1 MQCRHQE
8 INAALAVALAAAFEA
23 AETTPQARENVAKL
37 VQHIL
42 PDAYARGLQSA
53 SWPGR
58 CQVCP
63 PHCSV
68 RLVKRKT
75 WQSLSG

>member
-1 MQCRHQE
+1 MRCRHQE

-23 AETTPQARENVAKL
+23 TETTQQARDNVASFA
-37 VQHIL
+37 QHIL
-42 PDAYARGLQSA
+42 PDDYARGLQSA

-63 PHCSV
+63 LLCSK
-68 RLVKRKT
+68 RLIKCKA